1 MSGKASV
8 DTSAAREHLPAP
20 AIEPRRSAAEIRRQA
35 RNGIRRNSAR
45 KGEYGGLSNLI
56 GLHKATFGFSTPI
69 ISSPTTA
76 GEFWVMGNS
85 RNEHILNNMSELI
98 GDTAIVIGAG
108 MGGLTAATALSEFFS
123 HITVLDRD
131 ELPAHPA
138 HRPSI
143 AQGRHLHALL
153 GGGLRALDQ
162 LFPGIGDDLNSHGAV
177 LCRTGLDIRFDRP
190 GFDPFPQR
198 DLGWHSFAMSRP
210 LIEFVV
216 RSRATRLSNV
226 ALRTQCN
233 VLEIVAT
240 KDMSAA
246 AGVRFEDMNG
256 DMELLTAD
264 FIIDASARGVPTMTF
279 LEACGF
285 PLPQQTSIGVDMS
298 YATATF
304 AIPADAPPD
313 WKGVVVFPDPRVT
326 SLGGFMAP
334 LEGGRWILSV
344 GAAHGDKPPADH
356 DGFMRYVRR
365 LRTPTIYDAICQAER
380 VGNIERFAF
389 RASIRRHFERLQTF
403 PRGLLP
409 IADVICRF
417 NPVYGQGMSVAAIE
431 AAELK
436 RLLGERNKQD
446 DPLGGLAPAFF
457 VATSPLIDTPWG
469 VANLDFVYPKT
480 RGARPEGFDETLKF
494 LSALNRLSAR
504 EPAVHKLMME
514 VQHLLRPRTAY
525 REPEFMRQIAAE
537 MALDPASDTDPPQ

>member
-1 MSGKASV
+1 
-8 DTSAAREHLPAP
+8 
-20 AIEPRRSAAEIRRQA
+20 
-35 RNGIRRNSAR
+35 
-45 KGEYGGLSNLI
+45 
-56 GLHKATFGFSTPI
+56 
-69 ISSPTTA
+69 
-76 GEFWVMGNS
+76 
-85 RNEHILNNMSELI
+85 MSELI
-98 GDTAIVIGAG
+98 GDSAVVIGAG
-108 MGGLTAATALSEFFS
+108 MGGLTAAAALSGFFS

-131 ELPAHPA
+131 DLPAHPA

-162 LFPGIGDDLNSHGAV
+162 LYPGIGDDLGSHGAV
-177 LCRTGLDIRFDRP
+177 LCRTGLDIRLDRP

-216 RSRATRLSNV
+216 RSRAMRLSNV
-226 ALRTQCN
+226 ALRTHCN

-240 KDMSAA
+240 KDLSAA
-246 AGVRFEDMNG
+246 AGVRLEDING
-256 DMELLTAD
+256 VELLPAD
-264 FIIDASARGVPTMTF
+264 FIIDASARGLPTMKF
-279 LEACGF
+279 LEACAF
-285 PLPQQTSIGVDMS
+285 PLPEETSIGVDMS

-313 WKGVVVFPDPRVT
+313 WKGVVVFPDPRVS
-326 SLGGFMAP
+326 SLGGFLAP
-334 LEGGRWILSV
+334 LEGGCWILSI
-344 GAAHGDKPPADH
+344 GEAHGDRPPADH

-365 LRTPTIYDAICQAER
+365 LRTPTIYDAICHAER

-389 RASIRRHFERLQTF
+389 PESIRRHFERLRTF

-417 NPVYGQGMSVAAIE
+417 NPMYGQGMSVAAIE

-436 RLLGERNKQD
+436 RLLAERNEQD

-457 VATSPLIDTPWG
+457 AATSPLIDTTWG
-469 VANLDFVYPKT
+469 VAKLDFVYPKT
-480 RGARPEGFDETLKF
+480 RGGRPEGFEETLKF
-494 LSALNRLSAR
+494 LSALNRLAAR
-504 EPAVHKLMME
+504 DPTVHKLMME
-514 VQHLLRPRTAY
+514 VQHLLRPSTAY

-537 MALDPASDTDPPQ
+537 ITLPATPAEPMARQLPESHHDISSSTPQARRQPPKLA